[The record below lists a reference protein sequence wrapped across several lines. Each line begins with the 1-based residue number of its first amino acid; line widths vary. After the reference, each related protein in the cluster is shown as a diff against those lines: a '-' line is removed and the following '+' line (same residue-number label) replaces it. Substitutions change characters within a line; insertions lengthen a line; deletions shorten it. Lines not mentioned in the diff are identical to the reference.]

1 MNMLFGIKRFSR
13 TLLQV
18 LPLILIC
25 ILQLNT
31 LAQSLSIDET
41 FADEGVY
48 YFEFEE
54 ANVVCTDSEIQP
66 DGKILL
72 LGKQIHYLDE
82 IDLNVIVRLTP
93 DGQQDSSFG
102 ENGIHYFEQDIN
114 SENLNLVAMDVSNDG
129 SIFVTG
135 SADYIYGNL
144 IKGGVIIKMNAEGK
158 IDSTFGT
165 NGWLYPEVTN
175 CNHTT
180 ISEIQIF
187 PDYKILIGGT
197 TCYGVDC
204 DTLQFFVARFKANG
218 VIDKSFGTNGL
229 TYTNFGVI
237 ECEATR
243 MLVGADGN
251 ILLGGYTE
259 DFIALSRYNSNG
271 TADTSFGSNGKMLT
285 DLGASTLTAMGTL
298 SDGTII
304 VAGNNKIAAY
314 TESGILYPYFGVDG
328 IVSYSFDDYTQFTDI
343 YVQEDDKFILSASTG
358 DEEYPDPMH
367 MSLTRFLKSGEVDTS
382 FSSEGTYIV
391 DNSNYFSYNRKMHVL
406 LNGDIILSGY
416 EYYNDIKNYLAAIRL
431 NTNLAPNFNTPF
443 HVEHTNVWTNQ
454 NMLYI
459 NNTND
464 YTTRYLIVNE
474 IGQPITEFMAD
485 SGLNAFNIDAL
496 PAALYILIQ
505 YNTSENITYKFAK
518 AR

>member
-1 MNMLFGIKRFSR
+1 MNRQFGIKRYHR
-13 TLLQV
+13 TSLQV

-25 ILQLNT
+25 LLQINA

-41 FADEGVY
+41 FANEGVY
-48 YFEFEE
+48 YLEFEE
-54 ANVVCTDSEIQP
+54 PSIICTDSEIQP

-72 LGKQIHYLDE
+72 LGKRERYVDE
-82 IDLNVIVRLTP
+82 VELNVIVRLTP
-93 DGQQDSSFG
+93 DGLPDSTFADL
-102 ENGIHYFEQDIN
+102 GIRYFEQDIN
-114 SENLNLVAMDVSNDG
+114 SENLNLSAMDISDDG

-135 SADYIYGNL
+135 WADYIYGNL
-144 IKGGVIIKMNAEGK
+144 IKGGVIIKITPEGN

-165 NGWLYPEVTN
+165 NGWLYPEVTT

-180 ISEIQIF
+180 ISEIHIY
-187 PDYKILIGGT
+187 PDSKILIGGT
-197 TCYGVDC
+197 SCYGIGC
-204 DTLQFFVARFKANG
+204 DTLHFFVGKLKANG
-218 VIDKSFGTNGL
+218 IPDKSFGNEGFTF
-229 TYTNFGVI
+229 TNFGYWD
-237 ECEATR
+237 CNATR
-243 MLVGADGN
+243 MLIKSDGD

-271 TADTSFGSNGKMLT
+271 TADTSFGSSGKMLT
-285 DLGASTLTAMGTL
+285 DLGASTLTTLGTL

-382 FSSEGTYIV
+382 FSTDGTYVV
-391 DNSNYFSYNRKMHVL
+391 DNSNYFSYNCKMHVL
-406 LNGDIILSGY
+406 LNGDIVLSGY
-416 EYYNDIKNYLAAIRL
+416 EYYNDIKNFLAAIRL

-443 HVEHTNVWTNQ
+443 HVEHTNVWTTENI
-454 NMLYI
+454 LYI
-459 NNTND
+459 YNTND

-485 SGLNAFNIDAL
+485 SGLNEFNIDAL

-505 YNTSENITYKFAK
+505 YNTSENVTYKFVK
-518 AR
+518 PR

>member
-1 MNMLFGIKRFSR
+1 MNRQFGIKRYHR
-13 TLLQV
+13 TSLQV

-25 ILQLNT
+25 LLQINA

-48 YFEFEE
+48 YLEFEE
-54 ANVVCTDSEIQP
+54 ATVVCTDSEIQP

-82 IDLNVIVRLTP
+82 VELNVIVRLTP

-114 SENLNLVAMDVSNDG
+114 SENLSVVSMDIADDG
-129 SIFVTG
+129 SIYIAG
-135 SADYIYGNL
+135 SANNIYEKTHL
-144 IKGGVIIKMNAEGK
+144 GGVIIKMTPNGS
-158 IDSTFGT
+158 IDSSFAT
-165 NGWLYPEVTN
+165 NGWLYPEVTT
-175 CNHTT
+175 CQHTT
-180 ISEIQIF
+180 ISEIHIF

-197 TCYGVDC
+197 TCYGIDC

-218 VIDKSFGTNGL
+218 IIDKSFGTNGL
-229 TYTNFGVI
+229 SYTNFGVL

-243 MLVGADGN
+243 MLIGADGD

-285 DLGASTLTAMGTL
+285 DLGASTLTAIGTL

-304 VAGNNKIAAY
+304 VAGNNNIAAY
-314 TESGILYPYFGVDG
+314 TESGILYPYFGTDG
-328 IVSYSFDDYTQFTDI
+328 IVSYVFDDYTQFTDI
-343 YVQEDDKFILSASTG
+343 FVQEDDKFILSGYTG
-358 DEEYPDPMH
+358 DNEFPDVMD
-367 MSLTRFLKSGEVDTS
+367 MSLTRFSKSGEVDTS
-382 FSSEGTYIV
+382 FTSEGTFQV

-406 LNGDIILSGY
+406 LNGDIILSGFE
-416 EYYNDIKNYLAAIRL
+416 EYNGIRNFLAAIRL

-443 HVEHTNVWTNQ
+443 HVEHTNVWTTENI
-454 NMLYI
+454 LYI

-485 SGLNAFNIDAL
+485 SGLNEFNIDAL

-505 YNTSENITYKFAK
+505 YNTSENVTYKFVK
-518 AR
+518 PR